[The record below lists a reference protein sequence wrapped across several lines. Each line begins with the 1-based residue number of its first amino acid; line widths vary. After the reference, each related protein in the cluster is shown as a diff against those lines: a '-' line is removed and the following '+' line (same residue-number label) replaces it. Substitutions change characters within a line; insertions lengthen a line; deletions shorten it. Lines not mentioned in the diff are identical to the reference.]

1 MALSNLE
8 KLYICKIF
16 KLQAPINIQNDR
28 TYGVNLS
35 EIREKE
41 HSEKNKFPVSV
52 IVSAG
57 VSKPGKTP
65 FTLLPQIQR

>member
-1 MALSNLE
+1 M
-8 KLYICKIF
+8 
-16 KLQAPINIQNDR
+16 QNDR

-65 FTLLPQIQR
+65 FTLLPQVQR